1 MQGLGEGTAMEAPSS
16 LLHPWADFAV
26 IAGSSA
32 AALTGL
38 MFVVITLVSG
48 VRARSTREGIA
59 AFSTPTVVEFCLA
72 LLIAAAM
79 TVPWPTVACLS
90 AFLGAAALLAIA
102 YSSWVVQRAQADSD
116 YEPDLEDTL
125 SYIVLPVVLYGV
137 MLAGAIGL
145 AFVPRVALF
154 VLAGTALALI
164 FLGIHNAWDVVT
176 YVGLQRLA
184 EGERVSA
191 ESTGTSRTPARSPAD
206 PPPR

>member
-1 MQGLGEGTAMEAPSS
+1 MAEPSA

-26 IAGSSA
+26 IAGSAA

-59 AFSTPTVVEFCLA
+59 AFSTPTVVEFCVA

-79 TVPWPTVACLS
+79 TVPWPTIACIS
-90 AFLGAAALLAIA
+90 AFLVVSALLAIVYA
-102 YSSWVVQRAQADSD
+102 VWVVRRAQGDSG

-145 AFVPRVALF
+145 AFVPHVALF
-154 VLAGTALALI
+154 VLAGTSLGLI

-184 EGERVSA
+184 EEERVSA
-191 ESTGTSRTPARSPAD
+191 ESSDTSRTPARSRAD
-206 PPPR
+206 PPPQ